1 MMCSICFE
9 TNDIKLVKIDIGKG
23 RTQEIPYCKRH
34 REKLNLPKK
43 QEIKSPEKIVARC
56 CGHLVNPE
64 SGRCNRCGDRYD

>member
-9 TNDIKLVKIDIGKG
+9 TDDVKLVKIDIGKG

-43 QEIKSPEKIVARC
+43 QEIKSPEKIVAI
-56 CGHLVNPE
+56 
-64 SGRCNRCGDRYD
+64 